1 MNWINITFFLIKAGL
16 FTWLFY
22 YQIKKYVNFLD
33 IARTRTTFQ
42 KNWKHWTEHVVR
54 PLLMVITCGLMIFF
68 LYVFRQPETWIN
80 DWNDK
85 RETEEVEGVYE
96 EGDEKEKEAE
106 KEIEQP
112 KVEKPEVEAPA
123 VEPPSSNAEENNSF
137 EQEND
142 SLKSV
147 IDELKNELK
156 KVAKKPQPK
165 PKKNKS
171 GRTGYIWKG

>member
-1 MNWINITFFLIKAGL
+1 MNLFIEIVCFLLKAAL
-16 FTWLFY
+16 FVIVLVHQY
-22 YQIKKYVNFLD
+22 KKYVDFLA
-33 IARTRTTFQ
+33 IARMRTTYQ
-42 KNWKHWTEHVVR
+42 KDWKHWTEHVVR

-96 EGDEKEKEAE
+96 EGDEKEKEIE
-106 KEIEQP
+106 KP

>member
-1 MNWINITFFLIKAGL
+1 MNWIDIVCFLAKTSFFA
-16 FTWLFY
+16 WLLWKQLETLVTY
-22 YQIKKYVNFLD
+22 YKLP
-33 IARTRTTFQ
+33 RTNRQ
-42 KNWKHWTEHVVR
+42 KNWKYWGQLVGR
-54 PLLMVITCGLMIFF
+54 SLLICLTFGLCLF
-68 LYVFRQPETWIN
+68 LVTKFRQPETWIN

-96 EGDEKEKEAE
+96 EGDEKEKEIE
-106 KEIEQP
+106 KP